1 MSGEDE
7 PTTSNENSV
16 PSGPP
21 DRVMILFMGGR
32 HEHAITSIQ
41 RYTPD
46 AVHIVT
52 SDDFREQYVRR
63 LNDWSKKYEFRKGT
77 VQSVNDLFEA
87 TSVDSLLTCIF
98 EIVKHEFTRDNQ
110 ETTPLT
116 SRWVIGLTGGTM
128 HMSAVAMTTSN
139 LLDSTAFY
147 VIRPKEGQAIM
158 PNRDIIEFPSLS
170 GMKSAMLLTPIQV
183 AYLEKTKG
191 GKLTDL
197 HEQSDVRPWVMMQM
211 AEKGMIIL
219 DMENESWS
227 LTSSGFKVFR
237 LLLTSPSYGNL
248 VTEELKLAL
257 EEANNSEGTDTSYY
271 HG

>member
-1 MSGEDE
+1 MSDEDE
-7 PTTSNENSV
+7 PTTSNENSTH
-16 PSGPP
+16 SGPP

-41 RYTPD
+41 CYTPD

-52 SDDFREQYVRR
+52 SDDFRAQYVRR

-77 VQSVNDLFEA
+77 VQSVNDLFEPTA
-87 TSVDSLLTCIF
+87 VDSLLTCIF

-110 ETTPLT
+110 EGTPLT
-116 SRWVIGLTGGTM
+116 SLWMIGLTGGTM
-128 HMSAVAMTTSN
+128 HMSAVAMTASN

-147 VIRPKEGQAIM
+147 VVRPKEGQAIM
-158 PNRDIIEFPSLS
+158 PNRDVIEFPSLS

-183 AYLEKTKG
+183 AYLEQTKG
-191 GKLTDL
+191 GKLIDL

-211 AEKGMIIL
+211 AEKGMVII
-219 DMENESWS
+219 DMEEKSWS

-257 EEANNSEGTDTSYY
+257 EEANKSEGTDTSYY